1 MTERLRGTD
10 RTGDPLL
17 TLDEAFLP
25 FRSLVMISQW
35 YATYMMGMAGSPIGQ
50 RWQSRYRKPV
60 PGDLCYAIDHAL
72 YAPTDPRFNAD
83 TVMKSF
89 GYFLGEQ
96 QEPIYDDATWAEVQ
110 DQYDGRKDC
119 PTERIFYIQ
128 YGPKP
133 DDVCR
138 WENASCQVIATR
150 EISNE
155 LDRW

>member
-1 MTERLRGTD
+1 MTERLLGTD
-10 RTGDPLL
+10 RSADPLL

-25 FRSLVMISQW
+25 FRVLVMNSQW
-35 YATYMMGMAGSPIGQ
+35 YATYLFGMAGSPLGREWQ
-50 RWQSRYRKPV
+50 RRYRKPE
-60 PGDLCYAIDHAL
+60 PGDLCFATDHAL
-72 YAPTDPRFNAD
+72 YSHTDPRFNAD
-83 TVMKSF
+83 TLMKSF

-96 QEPIYDDATWAEVQ
+96 REPIYDDETWARVRE
-110 DQYDGRKDC
+110 QYGDRKDC
-119 PTERIFYIQ
+119 PTERIFYLQ

-150 EISNE
+150 EISAE